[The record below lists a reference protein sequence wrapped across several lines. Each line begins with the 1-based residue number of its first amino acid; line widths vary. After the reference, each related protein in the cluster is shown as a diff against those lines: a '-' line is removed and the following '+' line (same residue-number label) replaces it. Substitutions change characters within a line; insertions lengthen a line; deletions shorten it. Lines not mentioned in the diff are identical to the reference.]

1 MKKTVLI
8 IVLSIFWNIYA
19 QDNDFVQ
26 KLLNQGAVS
35 LVTAQK
41 KCEQLPKKNQAL
53 IDAMANVYKIAKE
66 KNNPSVNVFAQTDYL
81 LHFLQ
86 DRINEVCTKI
96 KLADGETIKI
106 IVSDELKILLEKRN
120 SSQNFESF
128 IENIYG
134 TEYSKF
140 LYLTASV
147 STLEKMHE
155 DWGLKMASERKNM
168 QEMVKNIDA
177 GNKVLKDELT
187 EFTKA
192 FKLYYEGVIPAKPA
206 KK

>member
-1 MKKTVLI
+1 MKRTLLVIFILI
-8 IVLSIFWNIYA
+8 CWNIYA
-19 QDNDFVQ
+19 KEDDFVS
-26 KLLNQGAVS
+26 KLFDQGAIS

-41 KCEQLPKKNQAL
+41 KCEQIPKKNQAL
-53 IDAMANVYKIAKE
+53 IDAMANIYKIAKE

-81 LHFLQ
+81 LTFLQ

-96 KLADGETIKI
+96 NLADGETIKI
-106 IVSDELKILLEKRN
+106 IVSTEIKILLEKRS
-120 SSQNFESF
+120 SSQNFEGF

-147 STLEKMHE
+147 STLEKMHN
-155 DWGLKMASERKNM
+155 DWSLKMASERKNM
-168 QEMVKNIDA
+168 QEMVKNIDS

-192 FKLYYEGVIPAKPA
+192 FKIYYEGVVPAKPV